1 MKKLSI
7 HIILDIIVLVML
19 TISNIPIYAQNE
31 NQHHHFQGTV
41 MGIEQHET
49 HQDTIPLI
57 GANVY
62 WEGTSIGTITNTE
75 GVFFLDKPGKG
86 LLKLVVS
93 YVAYENDTLDIQ
105 EHEESIVV
113 FLNKIRESGSV
124 EVSAE
129 KPHTY
134 NLHENT
140 LNTQV
145 ISNTGLRTLACCN
158 LSESFENTSAVDVE
172 KSDAISGAKRIKMLG
187 LAGFY
192 TQVLVEK
199 KPVIRGLISP
209 FALDYIPGTW
219 MESIDISKGTAS
231 VMTGYESTTGQI
243 NVEFKKPE
251 KDEPVFFNL
260 YQNSLGKTESSAG
273 GSYRFN
279 DLLST
284 MLLAYGNFNRVR
296 HDKNNDTFLDMPLIG
311 HLHLMNRWKLQQ
323 TKGWVGQFG
332 FKFLH
337 DNRNGGQSS
346 FNFNNSV
353 PSPIEYGFHTKTR
366 RMEAFSK
373 IGRALDES
381 GSSSIALIFSA
392 FRHKNDAFWGMK
404 TYDGTEN
411 SMYSNLIFQK
421 SLEKHTIATGVSYT
435 WDVLDEYFNEALHK
449 RTEEIP
455 GAFVEYTWKP
465 NSKWTSIVGFRYD
478 HHNLYGNFY
487 TPRIHVKYLWS
498 SSGAVRLS
506 TGKGYRSPHIFM
518 ENLAILAS
526 SKELN
531 MVETPKAEEA
541 WNYGIQMTKDFVIGE
556 DRPVS
561 LMMDFYRT
569 SFQNR
574 VVIDTEQNAGQIY
587 VYNLDGPSYSNS
599 FQLEMNGT
607 LFPGFES
614 TVAWRWNDVKTTIN
628 NQLLEQPLTNRHKG
642 LLVLS
647 YTTSNKKWQFDLT
660 TQLNG
665 VTRLPNT
672 EINPENYRTTKYSP
686 RYVMLFGQI
695 KRKINRYE
703 IYLGMENITNYK
715 QSNPILAWQEPFSPY
730 FDSSM
735 IWGPTIGRRIYVG
748 IRVN

>member
-1 MKKLSI
+1 
-7 HIILDIIVLVML
+7 ML
-19 TISNIPIYAQNE
+19 TISNSPIYAQDE
-31 NQHHHFQGTV
+31 NQHRHFQGIV

-49 HQDTIPLI
+49 FQDTIPLI

-75 GVFFLDKPGKG
+75 GIFHLDKPGKG

-93 YVAYENDTLDIQ
+93 YVAYENDTLNVQ
-105 EHEESIVV
+105 EDEESIVV
-113 FLNKIRESGSV
+113 ILDEIRESAGA
-124 EVSAE
+124 EISAE

-134 NLHENT
+134 NLSKNT

-145 ISNTGLRTLACCN
+145 ISKTGLRTLACCN

-260 YQNSLGKTESSAG
+260 YQNSLGKTESSGG

-279 DLLST
+279 DNLST
-284 MLLAYGNFNRVR
+284 MLLAYGFFNRVR
-296 HDKNNDTFLDMPLIG
+296 HDKNNDTFLDMPLMG

-337 DNRNGGQSS
+337 ENRNGGQKS
-346 FNFNNSV
+346 FDFKNSV
-353 PSPIEYGFHTKTR
+353 PSPVEYGFHTKTR
-366 RMEAFSK
+366 RMEVFSK
-373 IGRALDES
+373 IGRVLDKD
-381 GSSSIALIFSA
+381 GTSSIGLIFSA
-392 FRHKNDAFWGMK
+392 FQHKNDAFWGMK
-404 TYDGTEN
+404 TYNGTEN
-411 SMYSNLIFQK
+411 SMYSNLIFQR
-421 SLEKHTIATGVSYT
+421 SLEKHIFATGVSFT
-435 WDVLDEYFNEALHK
+435 WDTIDEYFNEALNK
-449 RTEEIP
+449 RTEEVP
-455 GAFVEYTWKP
+455 GTFVEYTWKP
-465 NSKWTSIVGFRYD
+465 NAKWTSIVGFRYD
-478 HHNLYGNFY
+478 FHNLYGNFY
-487 TPRIHVKYLWS
+487 TPRIHIKYLWS

-506 TGKGYRSPHIFM
+506 AGKGFRSPHIFM
-518 ENLAILAS
+518 ENLSILAS

-531 MVETPKAEEA
+531 MVEKPEAEEA
-541 WNYGIQMTKDFVIGE
+541 WNYGIQLTKDFVIGE
-556 DRPVS
+556 DRPAS
-561 LMMDFYRT
+561 LMADFYRT

-574 VVIDTEQNAGQIY
+574 IIVDTEQDAGQIY

-599 FQLEMNGT
+599 FQLELNGT
-607 LFPGFES
+607 LFSGFES
-614 TVAWRWNDVKTTIN
+614 TIAWRWNDVKMTIKN
-628 NQLLEQPLTNRHKG
+628 KLLEQPLTNRHKG
-642 LLVLS
+642 LFVLS
-647 YTTSNKKWQFDLT
+647 YTTKNNNWQFDLT

-665 VTRLPNT
+665 KTRLPNT

-686 RYVMLFGQI
+686 SYAMLFGQI
-695 KRKINRYE
+695 KRKFDRYE
-703 IYLGMENITNYK
+703 FYLGMENITNYK

>member
-1 MKKLSI
+1 LKKLSLNI
-7 HIILDIIVLVML
+7 TIVLIL
-19 TISNIPIYAQNE
+19 LLISSLPIIAQQK
-31 NQHHHFQGTV
+31 NQLHNLHGTV
-41 MGIEQHET
+41 MGIELRET
-49 HQDTIPLI
+49 QQDTIPLI

-62 WEGTSIGTITNTE
+62 WEGTSIGTITNTD
-75 GVFFLDKPGKG
+75 GVFHLDKPGTG
-86 LLKLVVS
+86 ILKLVVS
-93 YVAYENDTLDIQ
+93 YVAYENDTLNVQ
-105 EHEESIVV
+105 EDEESIVV
-113 FLNKIRESGSV
+113 FLNEIRESGSV

-134 NLHENT
+134 NLQESTCNA
-140 LNTQV
+140 QV
-145 ISNTGLRTLACCN
+145 ISKSGLRSLACCN
-158 LSESFENTSAVDVE
+158 LSESFENTSSVDVE

-219 MESIDISKGTAS
+219 MESIYISKGTAS
-231 VMTGYESTTGQI
+231 VVTGYESTTGQI

-279 DLLST
+279 DRFST
-284 MLLAYGNFNRVR
+284 MLLAYGHFNRVR

-323 TKGWVGQFG
+323 TKGWMGQFG

-337 DNRNGGQSS
+337 DNRNGGQKS
-346 FNFNNSV
+346 FDFDNAT
-353 PSPIEYGFHTKTR
+353 PSPVEYGFHTKTR
-366 RMEAFSK
+366 RMEVYSK
-373 IGRALDES
+373 IGRMLDKNRTN
-381 GSSSIALIFSA
+381 SIALIFSA

-404 TYDGTEN
+404 TYDGSEN
-411 SMYSNLIFQK
+411 NIYSNLIFQR
-421 SLEKHTIATGVSYT
+421 SLEKYIISTGISFT
-435 WDVLDEYFNEALHK
+435 WDSIDEYFNETLHK
-449 RTEEIP
+449 RSEEIP

-465 NSKWTSIVGFRYD
+465 NAKWTSIVGFRYD

-487 TPRIHVKYLWS
+487 TPRIHIKYLWS
-498 SSGAVRLS
+498 SSGALRLS
-506 TGKGYRSPHIFM
+506 AGKGYRSPHIFM

-531 MVETPKAEEA
+531 MVETPEAEEA
-541 WNYGIQMTKDFVIGE
+541 WNYGIQLTKDFVIGE

-561 LMMDFYRT
+561 LMADFYRT

-574 VVIDTEQNAGQIY
+574 VVIDREQNAGQIY

-599 FQLEMNGT
+599 FQLEMTGT
-607 LFPGFES
+607 LSPGFVS
-614 TVAWRWNDVKTTIN
+614 TLAWRWNDVKTTIN
-628 NQLLEQPLTNRHKG
+628 DQLIEQPLTNRHKG

-647 YTTSNKKWQFDLT
+647 YTTKNNKWQFDLT

-665 VTRLPNT
+665 KTRLPNT
-672 EINPENYRTTKYSP
+672 EINPENYRTTKHSP
-686 RYVMLFGQI
+686 NYAMLFGQI
-695 KRKINRYE
+695 KRKFDRYE
-703 IYLGMENITNYK
+703 FYIGMENITNYK

-735 IWGPTIGRRIYVG
+735 IWGPTIGRRIYIG